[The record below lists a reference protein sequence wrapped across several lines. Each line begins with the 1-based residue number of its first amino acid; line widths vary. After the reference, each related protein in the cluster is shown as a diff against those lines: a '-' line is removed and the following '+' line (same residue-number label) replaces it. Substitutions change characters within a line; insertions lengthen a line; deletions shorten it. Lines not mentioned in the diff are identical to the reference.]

1 MNFLKNIKTVFY
13 QHTVFKQQSDAIYK
27 EEAKGIKTSKCN
39 WYELGEKSTKFYL
52 NLENIVQSK
61 VKYILLL

>member
-27 EEAKGIKTSKCN
+27 EEAKGIKTSN
-39 WYELGEKSTKFYL
+39 AVTE
-52 NLENIVQSK
+52 
-61 VKYILLL
+61 